1 MLKYDHLNIV
11 LVGFGQKARQD
22 IDFYAHNSENNSLV
36 LHHFSNKQ
44 QIYDTDRVNFT
55 LLPVITCCVLVS
67 YEPSKSFS
75 PLQFCSTNF
84 RITILANVH
93 RFDDFIKRACR
104 KKENMHIT
112 HLESIN
118 KVIDRRSKF

>member
-1 MLKYDHLNIV
+1 MLSLYNRILIFMHI
-11 LVGFGQKARQD
+11 
-22 IDFYAHNSENNSLV
+22 SENNSLV
-36 LHHFSNKQ
+36 LHHFANKQ
-44 QIYDTDRVNFT
+44 QIYNTDRVNFT
-55 LLPVITCCVLVS
+55 LFPVITCYVLVA

-93 RFDDFIKRACR
+93 RDDFIKRACR